1 MSSHMSRKSNRHD
14 IAMPLAVSIIA
25 ASLLAQTVSAFAQTP
40 QVKFTATVPAPPA
53 QMQVYKLATTPA
65 PVEFLNEKLA
75 ARKLPALQVE
85 SDKLVARMAPTPD
98 AVRAYVDTTT
108 NDAHL
113 IPNLS
118 ELTTAIKPVAASGL
132 TAARAALTDVRFIPK
147 DVTQLRFADPIT
159 VTGAANV
166 HATPGANTTLAVK
179 AVAPATILT
188 INPAVRYAGGFRV
201 YGLGSHASVSTAND
215 GTVVGAL
222 RRWRTA
228 SLGDVIKPTITADQV
243 RAEIQR
249 QLGPTLSAQGTTAN
263 VTTIE
268 LAYIDNNENFM
279 QPVYHFIAQVTPGNK
294 QVAGIAVSGFV
305 AIGKLY
311 EPIPDLTS
319 KPVNGPATP
328 KQIISPVAGPA
339 IRTEAETAEAIRPE
353 LATGAVAATAA
364 TNGGI
369 GNTATPVTLG
379 EYANQDWPN
388 NNAYVTMSN
397 SFYNGL
403 EAGNNQV
410 ASKEPKIVRT
420 QWYVA
425 YPWEVVGP
433 SSKSFMNAVNI
444 AYTVPHGD
452 WLLNTTLSNYGD
464 LWYVTQIGTGG
475 NPGYGAAAGGKLAT
489 WVIMSCEV
497 VPSMYDRQ
505 NEVNATD
512 NPQTAFNAWWP
523 VFQGLHNVIGF
534 RTQMLYPDDNLN
546 YAFGKDA
553 ALGGDINAAWFQE
566 VAAND
571 PNDGTYHDGH
581 LKGNPLVHYDRA
593 STIIDARDLG
603 KSIYDVTPQT
613 ASTTLWNFW
622 MNN

>member
-1 MSSHMSRKSNRHD
+1 MRKSLSRIPHRHG
-14 IAMPLAVSIIA
+14 IAVPVAVSIIA
-25 ASLLAQTVSAFAQTP
+25 ASLLAQTVSAFSQTP
-40 QVKFTATVPAPPA
+40 QVKFTVTVPAAPA
-53 QMQVYKLATTPA
+53 QMQVYKLAATPA
-65 PVEFLNEKLA
+65 PVDFLNEKLA
-75 ARKLPALQVE
+75 AVKLPALQVE
-85 SDKLVARMAPTPD
+85 SDKLVARTAPTPD
-98 AVRAYVDTTT
+98 AVRAYIDTT
-108 NDAHL
+108 NGDAHL
-113 IPNLS
+113 IPNLA

-132 TAARAALTDVRFIPK
+132 TAARAALTDIRFIPK

-159 VTGAANV
+159 VTGAANT
-166 HATPGANTTLAVK
+166 HSTTGAAAVK
-179 AVAPATILT
+179 VAAPATVLT
-188 INPAVRYAGGFRV
+188 INPAIRYASGFRV

-228 SLGDVIKPTITADQV
+228 SLGDVIKPTITSDQV
-243 RAEIQR
+243 KADIQR
-249 QLGPTLSAQGTTAN
+249 QLAPTLSAAGTTAN
-263 VTTIE
+263 VVTIE
-268 LAYIDNNENFM
+268 LAYIDNNQSFM
-279 QPVYHFIAQVTPGNK
+279 QPVYHFIAQVTPGDK

-311 EPIPDLTS
+311 EPIPDLTT
-319 KPVNGPATP
+319 KATDGPATP
-328 KQIISPVAGPA
+328 SQ
-339 IRTEAETAEAIRPE
+339 T
-353 LATGAVAATAA
+353 VAATTTVKPELKTVALTTEA
-364 TNGGI
+364 TGGI

-397 SFYNGL
+397 NFYNGL

-410 ASKEPKIVRT
+410 SSKEPKIVRT

-425 YPWEVVGP
+425 YPWEVVGAQ
-433 SSKSFMNAVNI
+433 SKNFMNAVNI

-475 NPGYGAAAGGKLAT
+475 NPGFGAAAGGKLAT

-534 RTQMLYPDDNLN
+534 RTEMLYPDDNLN

-571 PNDGTYHDGH
+571 PNDGTYNDGH

>member
-1 MSSHMSRKSNRHD
+1 MSTQLYRKPTEDRVTMS
-14 IAMPLAVSIIA
+14 AVSIIA
-25 ASLLAQTVSAFAQTP
+25 ASLLMSGIPAFAQTP
-40 QVKFTATVPAPPA
+40 QVKFSAAVPAPPA
-53 QMQVYKLATTPA
+53 QMQVYKLAQTAA
-65 PVEFLNEKLA
+65 PVQFLNEKLA

-85 SDKLVARMAPTPD
+85 TDKMISRTAQTPD
-98 AVRAYVDTTT
+98 AVRAYVD
-108 NDAHL
+108 NSNGDAHL
-113 IPNLS
+113 IPNLA
-118 ELTTAIKPVAASGL
+118 ELTTAIKPVSATGL

-147 DVTQLRFADPIT
+147 DATELRFADPIT
-159 VTGAANV
+159 VTGASNV
-166 HATPGANTTLAVK
+166 QAPAAGAKVALAAK
-179 AVAPATILT
+179 AVAPSTIFT
-188 INPAVRYAGGFRV
+188 IHPAVRYAGGYRV
-201 YGLGSHASVSTAND
+201 YGLGSHASVSTSND
-215 GTVVGAL
+215 GAVIGAL

-228 SLGDVIKPTITADQV
+228 SLGDMIKPTLNADQV

-249 QLGPTLSAQGTTAN
+249 QLGPQLSAKGTTAE
-263 VTTIE
+263 VISIDV
-268 LAYIDNNENFM
+268 AYVDSNKNFL
-279 QPVYHFIAQVTPGNK
+279 QPGYRFVAHLTPANK
-294 QVAGIAVSGFV
+294 QIAGIAVAGFV
-305 AIGKLY
+305 PIGKLY
-311 EPIPDLTS
+311 EPLPDLTT
-319 KPVNGPATP
+319 PVTNGPSNPSANATL
-328 KQIISPVAGPA
+328 V
-339 IRTEAETAEAIRPE
+339 RPE
-353 LATGAVAATAA
+353 TDVKEVLQPALTASVLTSSALASVAATNQ
-364 TNGGI
+364 TGSVG
-369 GNTATPVTLG
+369 TPITLG

-403 EAGNNQV
+403 EDGNNQV
-410 ASKEPKIVRT
+410 SSNHPKIVRS

-425 YPWEVVGP
+425 HPFEVVGAQ
-433 SSKSFMNAVNI
+433 SKNYMNAVNI

-475 NPGYGAAAGGKLAT
+475 NPGFGAAAGGKLAT

-505 NEVNATD
+505 NEVNGTG

-523 VFQGLHNVIGF
+523 VFKGLHNVIGF
-534 RTQMLYPDDNLN
+534 RTEMLYPDDNLN

-571 PNDGTYHDGH
+571 PNDGTYNDGH
-581 LKGNPLVHYDRA
+581 LKGNPVVHYDRA